1 MLRRHIG
8 NYNFVGDAKTGIT
21 LRWGKTI
28 NDNPVFAPVPELAD
42 ISISNHCTKGCSFC
56 YKNSK
61 PNQEFMSIEDYC
73 YILAYIIHSGFI
85 SGYQNRYGDNLKPPT
100 NVYHRM
106 TA

>member
-42 ISISNHCTKGCSFC
+42 ISISNHCTMHVFTTD
-56 YKNSK
+56 YY
-61 PNQEFMSIEDYC
+61 SIFY
-73 YILAYIIHSGFI
+73 
-85 SGYQNRYGDNLKPPT
+85 R
-100 NVYHRM
+100 
-106 TA
+106 

>member
-56 YKNSK
+56 YSIYNHRTTKT
-61 PNQEFMSIEDYC
+61 NQKYPSV
-73 YILAYIIHSGFI
+73 
-85 SGYQNRYGDNLKPPT
+85 NL
-100 NVYHRM
+100 
-106 TA
+106 